1 MPWAG
6 GSTRAGGLGGRGPL
20 TSVALLLRVFDV
32 GRELGKDVEACR
44 VGLPMFR
51 SQSGVP
57 GRQDVFSG
65 E

>member
-6 GSTRAGGLGGRGPL
+6 DSTRGGRLGGRGPL
-20 TSVALLLRVFDV
+20 TSVALLLRVFDI
-32 GRELGKDVEACR
+32 GGELSKDVDACR
-44 VGLPMFR
+44 VGFPMFC